1 MDAGLVKRHKRKYSL
16 TLLGKVVYDSQMMVG
31 KALQDYWKLKAIESI
46 EMSPSVALLKD
57 DLSKLFET
65 LIDNQQIKDI
75 AMMSFSNLGLLN
87 RK

>member
-1 MDAGLVKRHKRKYSL
+1 MDAGLIKRHKGKYSL
-16 TLLGKVVYDSQMMVG
+16 TLLGKVVYDSQMTVG

-87 RK
+87 RI

>member
-16 TLLGKVVYDSQMMVG
+16 TLLGKVVYDSQMTVG

-65 LIDNQQIKDI
+65 L
-75 AMMSFSNLGLLN
+75 
-87 RK
+87 

>member
-65 LIDNQQIKDI
+65 LIDNQQIKYI

>member
-57 DLSKLFET
+57 DLSKLF
-65 LIDNQQIKDI
+65 
-75 AMMSFSNLGLLN
+75 
-87 RK
+87 

>member
-65 LIDNQQIKDI
+65 LIDN
-75 AMMSFSNLGLLN
+75 
-87 RK
+87 